1 MEMFRTIR
9 QTASDGIL
17 TEHRLRKMQR
27 EGRLP
32 GIFVGNRFLVDQSA
46 LVEMLHVDASRNLVS
61 RVE

>member
-32 GIFVGNRFLVDQSA
+32 GLFVGNRFLVDQSA